1 MPRLSRF
8 QLLQHARPLITQYFR
23 NLNSRVLTTS
33 KLTAILEENRRQ
45 WLLAAVTTTNDF
57 LKFLVKNNILEEL
70 KLELPN
76 RYNTIDRYSLFG
88 NATPY
93 ELALSINRNS
103 YISHYSALYL
113 HGLTNNVPKHIYTNL
128 EQRKKF
134 EYDDEEMEQKNIDY
148 AFSRPMR
155 QTNQIAELINGNNI
169 TKVYLLNGKNLD
181 RLGVILYD
189 LDGFN
194 IPITSM
200 ERTLIDAVV
209 RPNYVGG
216 VDEVLN
222 AFSIAKGQISV
233 NRLLALLKKMKYK
246 YPYHQAI
253 GFYLEKAG
261 YKEEILKLVENMGL
275 KYNFY
280 LTYGMKQ
287 KSFSE
292 RWKIYYPKGI

>member
-23 NLNSRVLTTS
+23 KLNSRVLTTS
-33 KLTAILEENRRQ
+33 MLTAILEENRKQ
-45 WLLAAVTTTNDF
+45 WLLAAVTTTTDF
-57 LKFLVKNNILEEL
+57 LKFLVKHNILEAIE
-70 KLELPN
+70 LELPN
-76 RYNTIDRYSLFG
+76 RQNKIDRYSLFG
-88 NATPY
+88 EATPF
-93 ELALSINRNS
+93 ELALSINKNS
-103 YISHYSALYL
+103 YLSHYSAIYL

-169 TKVYLLNGKNLD
+169 TKVYLINGKNLD

-189 LDGFN
+189 LDGFT

-233 NRLLALLKKMKYK
+233 NRLLALLKKMNYK
-246 YPYHQAI
+246 YPYHQAV

-261 YKEEILKLVENMGL
+261 YKEETLKLVENMGL

-292 RWKIYYPKGI
+292 RWKIHYPKGM